1 MTNRRFAAGCLA
13 VAALCFPASAFAQQ
27 AVPVAPCDVTDM
39 TSPPAVDW
47 MREHGWRYATPEAAL
62 LAYLALVNGQS
73 PWPDWF
79 VPAVSVLQPGTM
91 FQMALSSTQPDNR
104 PGGFGT
110 FDFIENVAEARED
123 LAVLLAWKPDIQRV
137 TIYRV
142 TQPLLVLIGPIGPQ
156 VDPGTCQLLEGRFSQ
171 FQMLVPGDDRMRYL
185 AVVSSRPIQ

>member
-1 MTNRRFAAGCLA
+1 MTNWRLTAACLTA
-13 VAALCFPASAFAQQ
+13 AALCLPAAAFAQQ
-27 AVPVAPCDVTDM
+27 AAPVAPCDVTDLA
-39 TSPPAVDW
+39 SPPAVDW
-47 MREHGWRYATPEAAL
+47 MRQHGWRYATPQAARN
-62 LAYLALVNGQS
+62 AYLALVTGQS

-79 VPAVSVLQPGTM
+79 VPTVSVLQSGTM

-110 FDFIENVAEARED
+110 FDLIENVAEARED
-123 LAVLLAWKPDIQRV
+123 LAVLQAWKPDIQRV

-142 TQPLLVLIGPIGPQ
+142 TQPLLVLVGPIGPQ

-171 FQMLVPGDDRMRYL
+171 FQMLVPAEDRMRYL

>member
-1 MTNRRFAAGCLA
+1 MDRRITAGLLA
-13 VAALCFPASAFAQQ
+13 ITALCLPAGAFAQQ
-27 AVPVAPCDVTDM
+27 AAPVTPCDVTDM

-47 MREHGWRYATPEAAL
+47 LRQHSWRYATPEAAQH
-62 LAYLALVNGQS
+62 AYLALVTGQS

-79 VPAVSVLQPGTM
+79 VPTVSVLQPGTR
-91 FQMALSSTQPDNR
+91 FQMALSSTQPDDR

-110 FDFIENVAEARED
+110 FDLIETVVEARED
-123 LAVLLAWKPDIQRV
+123 LAVLQAWKPDIQRV

-142 TQPLLVLIGPIGPQ
+142 TQPLLVLVGPIGPQ

-171 FQMLVPGDDRMRYL
+171 FQMLVPGEDRMRYL